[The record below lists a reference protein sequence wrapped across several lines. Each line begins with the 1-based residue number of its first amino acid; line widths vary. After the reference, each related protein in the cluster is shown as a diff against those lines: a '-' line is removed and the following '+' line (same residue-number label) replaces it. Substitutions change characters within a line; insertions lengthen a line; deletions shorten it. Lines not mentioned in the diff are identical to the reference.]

1 MEKHC
6 QIEFEENSLTI
17 KGIEATPITINTTG
31 DIDVTSLVESLI
43 QLIDSEDRIVL
54 DTVEDVKWDEKKK
67 LIYKLVHNI
76 LEKYNACL
84 IENDGETGPI
94 SSIESEQVEVTNY
107 SSYLMQDDNAD
118 DLPF

>member
-6 QIEFEENSLTI
+6 QIEFEENSLSI
-17 KGIEATPITINTTG
+17 KGIEDVPIIIDTTG

-43 QLIDSEDRIVL
+43 QLIDSEDGIVFE
-54 DTVEDVKWDEKKK
+54 TMEDAKWDEKKK

-76 LEKYNACL
+76 FEKYNACL
-84 IENDGETGPI
+84 IENDSETGPI
-94 SSIESEQVEVTNY
+94 SSIESEQVEVTDY
-107 SSYLMQDDNAD
+107 SNYLMQDDNAD